1 MPFVDTFSA
10 NTGSK
15 IMGPKN
21 RARLLEKLALL
32 YPDPHSELNF
42 SGEYQLVVAVIL
54 SAQCTDK
61 KVNEVIPPLFERY
74 PDFSTLARA
83 RIDTVERMIRP
94 VNYYV
99 TKSKNLIAMAR
110 MVEKDFGGI
119 LPRRHEELVSLPGV
133 GNKTANVVL
142 SELRVV
148 PAFPVD
154 THIKRLA
161 NRLGLSTET
170 DPDKVEV
177 DLKRQFNPETW
188 RNLHHQLIFHGRR
201 VCGAQRPKC
210 SECALAD
217 LCPSKCT

>member
-1 MPFVDTFSA
+1 MLFAIGLPA
-10 NTGSK
+10 NIGSNR
-15 IMGPKN
+15 MGPKH
-21 RARLLEKLALL
+21 RARLLEKLAIL

-61 KVNEVIPPLFERY
+61 KVNEVTPPLFERY
-74 PDFSTLARA
+74 PDFSSLARA
-83 RIDTVERMIRP
+83 RIDTVEKIIRP

-110 MVEKDFGGI
+110 MVEKEFTGL
-119 LPRRHEELVSLPGV
+119 LPREHEALMSLPGV

-161 NRLGLSTET
+161 NRLGLSNET
-170 DPDKVEV
+170 VPDKVEI
-177 DLKRQFNPETW
+177 DLKRQFPPETW

-210 SECALAD
+210 NECALAE
-217 LCPSKCT
+217 LCPAKKA